1 MKQIFEE
8 SLPVEFEEIC
18 HRYPHPPEL
27 RTVYG
32 KALTSAW
39 YDKATGALVI
49 EQAISF
55 ERTWAPGTRKR
66 AEIYDT
72 HAKAIRRVIALA
84 DAWQREVQ
92 RAAPTEPQDYEIDD

>member
-18 HRYPHPPEL
+18 HSYKTEL

-32 KALTSAW
+32 RALTSAW

-55 ERTWAPGTRKR
+55 ERTWAPEARKL
-66 AEIYDT
+66 AELQPS
-72 HAKAIRRVIALA
+72 HAAAVRRVIALA

-92 RAAPTEPQDYEIDD
+92 RAAPTEPQDYEIEA

>member
-18 HRYPHPPEL
+18 HWYPHPPEL

-39 YDKATGALVI
+39 YDKATGALVVAH
-49 EQAISF
+49 AISF
-55 ERTWAPGTRKR
+55 ERTWTPAARKL
-66 AEIYDT
+66 AELQPS
-72 HAKAIRRVIALA
+72 HAAAVRRVIALA

-92 RAAPTEPQDYEIDD
+92 RAATTEPQDYEIEA

>member
-18 HRYPHPPEL
+18 HSYKTEL

-39 YDKATGALVI
+39 YDKGTGALVI

-55 ERTWAPGTRKR
+55 ERTWTPGRRKR

-92 RAAPTEPQDYEIDD
+92 RAAPTEPQDYEIEA